1 MFARLIVAL
10 ASAAAAVGL
19 MVFAGQ
25 PAAAAEPVTIPA
37 APAYEAPV
45 LYGSSLDSY
54 RWEPSKKFTVWHD
67 PWASTYRI
75 ALQLKSGTS
84 WKTVG
89 SKAPGKQGKTTL
101 GYKMAKEGTV
111 HMRIAATEGGRTLA
125 SSPAQKVTWKRDRSD
140 IHHRYSN
147 YTKPFA
153 EAEGKVA
160 AGDQA
165 RHGVYVW
172 TGRSARI
179 GALQMHKNGQWVTVQ
194 KLVWK
199 KKSSGTP
206 PLAIAKT
213 PKTQSNVTRKY
224 RIVVNASAYE
234 KGWTSKTGTVRHENP
249 RSYTGYRKLSYDY
262 MKKYC
267 PNQIITVKKGGSAST
282 AHSGSLRIEMAPGY
296 QGSQH
301 KAIALHECAHII
313 TFRLYGNGLEA
324 MDSRLNK
331 IFKSSNGVEMV
342 ADCMAYRMGADP
354 KAAVNWYT
362 QDCKGSRGTAAKNIL
377 AGKKP

>member
-1 MFARLIVAL
+1 MPARLLVAL

-25 PAAAAEPVTIPA
+25 PAAAAGSVTIQA
-37 APAYEAPV
+37 APASEAPV

-54 RWEPSKKFTVWHD
+54 PWEPAKKFTVLHD
-67 PWASTYRI
+67 PGSSGYRI
-75 ALQLKSGTS
+75 ALQLKSES
-84 WKTVG
+84 NWKTVD
-89 SKAPGKQGKTTL
+89 SKAPGTHGTTRL
-101 GYKMAKEGTV
+101 GYKLAKEGTV
-111 HMRIAATEGGRTLA
+111 QVRIAAIEGSRTLA
-125 SSPAQKVTWKRDRSD
+125 ASPAQKVTWKRERSVVD
-140 IHHRYSN
+140 HRYSN
-147 YTKPFA
+147 YTRPFA

-172 TGRSARI
+172 TGRSART

-194 KLVWK
+194 KLAWK
-199 KKSSGTP
+199 KKNSGTP
-206 PLAIAKT
+206 PLATAKT
-213 PKTQSNVTRKY
+213 PTTKSNVTRKY

-301 KAIALHECAHII
+301 KAVALHECAHII
-313 TFRLYGNGLEA
+313 TFRLYGHGLEA
-324 MDSRLNK
+324 MDRRLNK

-342 ADCMAYRMGADP
+342 ADCMAYRMGADRN
-354 KAAVNWYT
+354 AAVDWYT
-362 QDCKGSRGTAAKNIL
+362 QDCRGARGTAAKNIL
-377 AGKKP
+377 AGTKP